1 MLFDRRDALQRVVDL
16 FVEAGDV
23 LESLREVSEVA
34 TDRFQLVFD
43 ARYLFG
49 HSRDVAFELLPKCR
63 YVVLGRHTRDH
74 VREHF
79 ADFFERRLFA
89 M

>member
-1 MLFDRRDALQRVVDL
+1 MLFDRRDALQRMVDL

-43 ARYLFG
+43 AGYLFG
-49 HSRDVAFELLPKCR
+49 HSRDVAFELLPNTKD
-63 YVVLGRHTRDH
+63 TPDNN
-74 VREHF
+74 
-79 ADFFERRLFA
+79 
-89 M
+89 